1 MAQIN
6 ILETSLTN
14 TVSTNNNLIIQDNTT
29 LKRINVEDLKDY
41 MLENVSIPEPTVN
54 DNGKILKVI
63 NGKPTW
69 VTLLVTDGVTLLN
82 AEDGEF

>member
-29 LKRINVEDLKDY
+29 LKRVNVEDLKDY
-41 MLENVSIPEPTVN
+41 ILENVSIPEPTVN

-69 VTLLVTDGVTLLN
+69 VTLLSTDGVTLLN
-82 AEDGEF
+82 TEDGEF